1 MRTLKDK
8 ERIRTCFLPKKV
20 SKIPS
25 VKNIIAPL
33 IQAQHVVL
41 VSGVVSLCQDK
52 NQDQKKQERNI
63 LKFLTKF

>member
-1 MRTLKDK
+1 VYLSLLSNRGIG
-8 ERIRTCFLPKKV
+8 IRTCFLPKKV

-41 VSGVVSLCQDK
+41 VSGAVSLCQDK
-52 NQDQKKQERNI
+52 NQDQKNKKEI
-63 LKFLTKF
+63 F